1 MPFFAGEEDD
11 VASAARLVVRL
22 LNRKGPWFRVAQRPR
37 EIDHHPAS
45 AAAAAA
51 AAAAADGDGSAGDRA
66 TAAAAAAAAAEAPW
80 SIGTS
85 SLVSL

>member
-1 MPFFAGEEDD
+1 MPFFAGEEDDD

-37 EIDHHPAS
+37 EIDHHAAS
-45 AAAAAA
+45 AAAA

-66 TAAAAAAAAAEAPW
+66 AAASAAAATAEAPW